1 MITKSKFSV
10 FLAGDAVQSSF
21 LGYKPMQLKI
31 DILDYADGSLRVTI
45 PGIEKIRHR
54 YCIIDAYIESL
65 DDLMV
70 VAQIKDIIVRNSV
83 NATPL
88 FTLNIDGTAYS
99 RYDRVMYKD
108 QSDGFG
114 AKVYADFVNSI
125 GFHVVTLKDAHSGV
139 ITKFLN
145 ATNIPQYA
153 LAEITIPSHGVESW
167 GIVAPD
173 KGSRNKLRGAVVT
186 CDKVRNPETGKIGGI
201 EVVSVLAGIENY
213 DTLVIID
220 DICEGGGTFIGVAD
234 ALKQDEH
241 TKDKPVNLYVTHGL
255 FTKGVAHLLEKFTKI
270 YVYNMKESVYN
281 TFTDEE
287 KSRVVVHTLN
297 EA

>member
-1 MITKSKFSV
+1 MITKPKFAV
-10 FLAGDAVQSSF
+10 FLAADSIQSAF
-21 LGYKPMQLKI
+21 LDYKPEQLKI
-31 DILDYADGSLRVTI
+31 EILDYADGSLRVTI
-45 PGIEKIRHR
+45 PGINKIRHR
-54 YCIIDAYIESL
+54 YCIIEAYIESL

-83 NATPL
+83 AAPPL

-125 GFHVVTLKDAHSGV
+125 GFHVVTMKDAHSGV

-145 ATNIPQYA
+145 ATNIPQFA
-153 LAEITIPSHGVESW
+153 LAERSIPSHGVESW

-173 KGSRNKLRGAVVT
+173 KGSQIKLKNPVVI
-186 CDKVRNPETGKIGGI
+186 CDKTRNPETGKIGGI
-201 EVVSVLAGIENY
+201 EVTNVDTSIEQY
-213 DTLVIID
+213 DHLVVVD

-234 ALKQDEH
+234 ALKRDER
-241 TKDKPVNLYVTHGL
+241 TKDKQVSLYITHGL
-255 FTKGVAHLLEKFTKI
+255 FTKGVEHLLEKFDKI

-287 KSRVVVHTLN
+287 KSRVVVHTLF